1 MPKNLFVKSVDKS
14 VEKAPQWVQGLWD
27 GKSTEERTKEKAR
40 EWQRQIR
47 GDMRHLDR
55 DINKIRQEETK
66 LTREIEFHAKK
77 GNLSSVRTLAQQ
89 VVRSKK
95 AIGRLERV
103 KCSLSAVNLHLTT
116 ATATMAT
123 ATSIK
128 MSAKV
133 MKDMN
138 RLMDVP
144 ELQGSMQKMRKEMAK
159 AEIVDEMIEE
169 SFADSDVEDEV
180 DVEVAKVL
188 DELHLDTAQIMAGA
202 GHIQIPTG
210 VSTSEPTSTVGA
222 PLQAR

>member
-1 MPKNLFVKSVDKS
+1 VKSVDKS

-40 EWQRQIR
+40 DWQRQIR
-47 GDMRHLDR
+47 GEMRHLDR
-55 DINKIRQEETK
+55 DMNKIRQEETK
-66 LTREIEFHAKK
+66 LKREIESHAKK

-89 VVRSKK
+89 VVRSRT

-103 KCSLSAVNLHLTT
+103 KCSVSAVNLHLTT

-123 ATSIK
+123 GSSMK

-138 RLMDVP
+138 QLMDVP
-144 ELQGSMQKMRKEMAK
+144 ELQGTMQKMRKEMAK

-169 SFADSDVEDEV
+169 SFADSDVEDTV

-188 DELHLDTAQIMAGA
+188 DELHLDTAQIMAGP
-202 GHIQIPTG
+202 GLIDIPTG
-210 VSTSEPTSTVGA
+210 VSSCEPTAMVSA